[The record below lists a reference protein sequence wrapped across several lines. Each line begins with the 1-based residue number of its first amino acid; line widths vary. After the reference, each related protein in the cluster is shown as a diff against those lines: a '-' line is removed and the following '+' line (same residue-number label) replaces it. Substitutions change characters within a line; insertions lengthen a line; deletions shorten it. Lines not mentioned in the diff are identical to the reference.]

1 MPGRGISP
9 LRTISSQRLLIP
21 VARAMAAIDDP
32 GSRSFPRTKVTM
44 SADSVVTVIGQSFA
58 HLKRNTLRNASGTFR
73 HMTKPLVQIVADNV
87 SAAYQASGFHSENE
101 LAKVAAV
108 APNTLRN
115 LMHPDRRA
123 PNTRGEASPR
133 LDVLGKVAAALGY
146 QAWQLMVEDFRV
158 ADPPFS
164 RPLTKREVE
173 VYRQWEDAYRS
184 LPPLSLSAQPPSP
197 EPDPQ
202 QYGKPEKA

>member
-1 MPGRGISP
+1 
-9 LRTISSQRLLIP
+9 
-21 VARAMAAIDDP
+21 
-32 GSRSFPRTKVTM
+32 
-44 SADSVVTVIGQSFA
+44 
-58 HLKRNTLRNASGTFR
+58 
-73 HMTKPLVQIVADNV
+73 MTKPLVQIVADNV

-101 LAKVAAV
+101 LAKTASV

-115 LMHPDRRA
+115 LMYPDRRA
-123 PNTRGEASPR
+123 PNSRGEASPR

-173 VYRQWEDAYRS
+173 VYRQWEDAYRN
-184 LPPLSLSAQPPSP
+184 LPPLSPSP
-197 EPDPQ
+197 RPSPPDPDLQ
-202 QYGKPEKA
+202 RNGRPEKA